1 MARERIKETTGD
13 RVFNFINYTV
23 ATLVLLIIAY
33 PVWVVIISSFS
44 DPNALM
50 SGKVWIT
57 PVGFNLD
64 GYAAI
69 LRDERIWT
77 GLTNSLIYTVFG
89 TLVNMIVTVLAAYP
103 LSRKDFT
110 LRGPISLIFAFTMWF
125 SGGLIPTFLLVQELG
140 LFNTRLAMILPTAMS
155 VWNMIILRTYFQSN
169 VGGELLEAAKI
180 DGCDDFQYLWK
191 IALPLSKPSL
201 AVICLYY
208 LVANWNTF
216 MNAYLYLTDES
227 LYPIQVVLRD
237 ILLLGSS
244 ASSSSSAMQEGK
256 AVITNEL
263 IKYSVVIAA
272 SLPMI
277 IIYPFIQKFFVKG
290 IMVGSVKG

>member
-272 SLPMI
+272 SIPMI